1 MRSRGSKDN
10 LIICTKPPNPN
21 PNPNP
26 VLQGKEAQNSYFKLV
41 LLLIILVAGIVIGLS
56 SSSGVD
62 RHVHLQADR
71 FYGTHTLAPEAN
83 NMNNDCPTQE
93 MYEEVECLSME
104 SFFKPKNVR
113 HQMSDD
119 ELQWR
124 ASLVPMQE
132 EYPYT
137 RMPKVAF
144 MFLTRGPLPMLPLWE
159 RFFEGQSTKLY
170 TIYVHALPV
179 FEHYVTNTSVFY
191 GRRIP
196 SEVRLVVCFRIS
208 ILLHNLQV
216 FKILGY

>member
-10 LIICTKPPNPN
+10 LILKPPNPN

-26 VLQGKEAQNSYFKLV
+26 NPVQTKEPQNSYFKLV
-41 LLLIILVAGIVIGLS
+41 LLLIIFLLAGIVIGLS
-56 SSSGVD
+56 SSSRVD
-62 RHVHLQADR
+62 QHVHLQAER
-71 FYGTHTLAPEAN
+71 FYGTQHTLAPEAY
-83 NMNNDCPTQE
+83 NMNSACPT
-93 MYEEVECLSME
+93 EEICEEDCLSME
-104 SFFKPKNVR
+104 SFFKPKNVS
-113 HQMSDD
+113 HQMSDE

-124 ASLVPMQE
+124 ASLVPMQV
-132 EYPYT
+132 EYPYA

-179 FEHYVTNTSVFY
+179 FDHNVSNTSVFY

-196 SEVRLVVCFRIS
+196 SEV
-208 ILLHNLQV
+208 
-216 FKILGY
+216 